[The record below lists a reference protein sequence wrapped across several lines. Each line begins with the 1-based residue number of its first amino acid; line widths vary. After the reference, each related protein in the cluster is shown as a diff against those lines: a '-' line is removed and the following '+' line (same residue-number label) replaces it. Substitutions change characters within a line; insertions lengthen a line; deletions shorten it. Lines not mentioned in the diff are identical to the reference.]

1 MQGKVG
7 AVLNKQMNIRIG
19 WPIICIAIWSALVYV
34 FGCLSYTC
42 ILNPVE
48 ALFCLTPIYSVE
60 ILVASIG
67 LTYGI
72 KCLVDRRRDVAQKS
86 RSLIQIV
93 LTFCLFFALAFI
105 LECTAFQYN
114 HYGIMQSQTQ
124 LSTEN
129 EGTNWSTLR
138 MGKIS
143 MGSDTD
149 LFHMNFYFSLVDI
162 FDGSKNEQQEKI
174 DTLNSFGIR
183 MPSNSFDEEYKSE
196 IEEANRLAEESGVEA
211 AYPLVVSYKD
221 DLAVVRFDNVDTV
234 VSSVY
239 IEPFFL
245 TDGNIL
251 TGKKTNSMDVMII
264 YSDEDNSLR
273 QTDVHTIV
281 EGAEYTNYIPLYSV
295 GKVSSMS
302 VCFVG
307 EGAAFSEIRLNE
319 MIPLTPV
326 LLRMI
331 VVSALFMVL
340 YVVRRYRLF
349 SVKYNSESRHQ
360 KVFFIVMLALL
371 FGYCLTLALNVVA
384 FPKYEEGSAGQY
396 NHYLVDSIID
406 GRLDLDLQTSER
418 FAAIDRKYDINYW
431 MKLYGIDYMSDD
443 VHWDTVYYQG
453 KWYTYF
459 GVVPALIFFVP
470 YTLISGQYLPYAAAC
485 LIQGYIGLVF
495 LLLIWRRFYSK
506 YLMNTPFLI
515 YVLTSLALA
524 FCSFVPFLIR
534 RSFFYETVNLGGLMF
549 CAAGFYLLIRY
560 CDKRERPSYVML
572 AASCLCFALA
582 VGCRPTM
589 LLASI
594 LVPIFLWPE
603 IKKSWQQ
610 RKSMVIRTVV
620 AVAVPYIVVAIPLMW
635 YNYARFGSPFDFGS
649 TYQITVLNID
659 VQNLLSPIGKIY
671 RSLTGVMANL
681 FNAPLFTIN
690 FPYVTVK
697 TIKNSGTAYIPQY
710 LGAVGLL
717 TVPVSWFLLGLWKT
731 KALRKNEPLIGRFI
745 LAALIVCVVTA
756 VISAPYCVQPRY
768 EIDYAWLVVLAS
780 LSCLYFI
787 YGKYNAEGDMSINWI
802 NRLVATACVVSIIMF
817 FFLSFRG
824 EVALEKGNDSLP
836 FYFYIKRAFSFFEG
850 V

>member
-1 MQGKVG
+1 MRGKVG
-7 AVLNKQMNIRIG
+7 AILRKQINIRIG
-19 WPIICIAIWSALVYV
+19 WPVICIAIWFVLVYL
-34 FGCLSYTC
+34 FGCLSNTC
-42 ILNPVE
+42 VINPVK
-48 ALFCLTPIYSVE
+48 ALFCLTPIYAIE
-60 ILVASIG
+60 ILAASIG

-72 KCLVDRRRDVAQKS
+72 KCLVDRRKGVVLKS
-86 RSLIQIV
+86 RPFSKITF
-93 LTFCLFFALAFI
+93 TFCLFFALAFI
-105 LECTAFQYN
+105 LECTVFQYN
-114 HYGIMQSQTQ
+114 HYGTAQSGKQ
-124 LSTEN
+124 LSTED
-129 EGTNWSTLR
+129 EGTAWSTLR
-138 MGKIS
+138 MSKIA
-143 MGSDTD
+143 MGSSSD

-162 FDGSKNEQQEKI
+162 FDGSKDEQQEKI
-174 DTLNSFGIR
+174 DAMNRFGMR

-196 IEEANRLAEESGVEA
+196 MEEADRIAEEYGIEA
-211 AYPLVVSYKD
+211 AYPLVVSYED
-221 DLAVVRFDNVDTV
+221 DLAVVRFNDVDTV

-245 TDGNIL
+245 TEGNIL
-251 TGKKTNSMDVMII
+251 TGKKTNSIDIMII

-302 VCFVG
+302 ICFVG
-307 EGAAFSEIRLNE
+307 KGAAFSEIRLNE

-326 LLRMI
+326 LLRML
-331 VVSALFMVL
+331 VVSALLMAL
-340 YVVRRYRLF
+340 YVLRRYQLF
-349 SVKYNSESRHQ
+349 SVKFDPESKRQ
-360 KVFFIVMLALL
+360 KVVFIVMLAIL
-371 FGYCLTLALNVVA
+371 FGYCLTLALNVVS
-384 FPKYEEGSAGQY
+384 FPQYEEGSAGQY

-418 FAAIDRKYDINYW
+418 FDAIERKYDRNYW

-470 YTLISGQYLPYAAAC
+470 YTMLTGQYLPYAAAC

-506 YLMNTPFLI
+506 YLKNTPFLI
-515 YVLTSLALA
+515 YILTSLALA

-549 CAAGFYLLIRY
+549 CAVGF
-560 CDKRERPSYVML
+560 CDNKERSSYITL
-572 AASCLCFALA
+572 TASCLCFALA
-582 VGCRPTM
+582 VGCRPSM
-589 LLASI
+589 VLSSA
-594 LVPIFLWPE
+594 LVPIFLWPK
-603 IKKSWQQ
+603 IKQTWNE
-610 RKSMVIRTVV
+610 RKTSVIKTVV

-649 TYQITVLNID
+649 TYQITGLNID
-659 VQNLLSPIGKIY
+659 VQNLLSPMGKLY

-690 FPYVTVK
+690 FPYVVVK
-697 TIKNSGTAYIPQY
+697 SFQDFGTAYIPQY

-717 TVPVSWFLLGLWKT
+717 TIPVSWFLLGLWKT
-731 KALRKNEPLIGRFI
+731 KSLRKNEPLIGRFI
-745 LAALIVCVVTA
+745 LAALLVCIVTA
-756 VISAPYCVQPRY
+756 AISAPYCVQPRY

-787 YGKYNAEGDMSINWI
+787 YEKHNVEGTVSVAWI

-817 FFLSFRG
+817 LFLSLRG